1 MKKELKFFRDNGY
14 FVVPE
19 ALSSLEVA
27 TLNQAIDEDRERYD
41 SLWLRRGEGGRR
53 QSVSVLLSSAAF
65 DGIIRHPVI
74 LERVEA
80 LMGEGL
86 CFEELSVMIREPLTG
101 EPPAASWHRDQRHWQ
116 EHPLVLKNLSVVYYL
131 TDVDET
137 THAFA
142 IVPEAVETKRA
153 DPRDVDPDRGIELYG
168 RAGTAILFN
177 AASVHAGVVKQTL
190 EQRRTIHIY
199 YGHRSLPPLSNHT
212 IVPRRLLEAG
222 DEASRRFYGRPNLLT
237 ELMDR
242 NF

>member
-1 MKKELKFFRDNGY
+1 MKKELDFFRDNGY

-19 ALSSLEVA
+19 ALSTLEVSA
-27 TLNQAIDEDRERYD
+27 LNQAIDEDLERYD

-65 DGIIRHPVI
+65 DGAIRHPVI

-86 CFEELSVMIREPLTG
+86 CFEELSVMIREPLVG

-116 EHPLVLKNLSVVYYL
+116 EHPLALKNLSVVYYL

-137 THAFA
+137 THTFA

-153 DPRDVDPDRGIELYG
+153 DPRGVDPDRGIELYG

-190 EQRRTIHIY
+190 EQRRTIHVY
-199 YGHRSLPPLSNHT
+199 YGHCFLSPLSNHT